1 MQILVNTAIH
11 MYVTGLWKTESDQ
24 TVTLGLFHFIG
35 LTIFLIATLIY
46 YPFTLPLPGLAD
58 WSAFHSEFYQPYK
71 FRTETIGSMEGTTW
85 KAWVWN

>member
-1 MQILVNTAIH
+1 MYPSIKLNIHYKMQILVNTAIH
-11 MYVTGLWKTESDQ
+11 MYVNGLWKTESDQ

-58 WSAFHSEFYQPYK
+58 WSAFPEKSFANHVNSRLRQ
-71 FRTETIGSMEGTTW
+71 
-85 KAWVWN
+85 